1 MTNIKSGEE
10 ININYHPQLSM
21 KSAQDRRS
29 QIKKNRG
36 FLCQC
41 LACLVDEEGG
51 KSQEEASKDFAELE
65 ERAKMMNSGAKS
77 LDTQMATYGTTWR
90 ATKMS
95 KNELETK
102 RDIITIYK
110 KMYQLAK
117 SQNVS
122 I

>member
-1 MTNIKSGEE
+1 M
-10 ININYHPQLSM
+10 
-21 KSAQDRRS
+21 
-29 QIKKNRG
+29 
-36 FLCQC
+36 CQC

-51 KSQEEASKDFAELE
+51 KSQEETSKDFAELE

-77 LDTQMATYGTTWR
+77 LDTQMATYGTAWR

>member
-1 MTNIKSGEE
+1 
-10 ININYHPQLSM
+10 
-21 KSAQDRRS
+21 
-29 QIKKNRG
+29 
-36 FLCQC
+36 
-41 LACLVDEEGG
+41 
-51 KSQEEASKDFAELE
+51 
-65 ERAKMMNSGAKS
+65 MMNSVAKS
-77 LDTQMATYGTTWR
+77 QDTQVATHGIAWR

-122 I
+122 ISFDISKY

>member
-41 LACLVDEEGG
+41 LACLVDEDGA
-51 KSQEEASKDFAELE
+51 KSQEEASKVSECV
-65 ERAKMMNSGAKS
+65 NS
-77 LDTQMATYGTTWR
+77 
-90 ATKMS
+90 
-95 KNELETK
+95 ETK
-102 RDIITIYK
+102 ESEPSAAE
-110 KMYQLAK
+110 Q
-117 SQNVS
+117 VS
-122 I
+122 